1 MKEKMMGKIT
11 AHDRVSQ
18 SMLLLKDNILG
29 PESLIGGLAILMK
42 RSMQLIT
49 IFLRMRVGGNQRGV
63 LLMEGAALIFHLHI

>member
-1 MKEKMMGKIT
+1 MGKIT
-11 AHDRVSQ
+11 AHDIVRQ

-29 PESLIGGLAILMK
+29 PESLIGALAILMK

-49 IFLRMRVGGNQRGV
+49 IFLRMRVGENQRGV

>member
-11 AHDRVSQ
+11 AHDMVRQ

-29 PESLIGGLAILMK
+29 PESLIGSLAILMK

-63 LLMEGAALIFHLHI
+63 LLMEGVALIFHLHI

>member
-11 AHDRVSQ
+11 AHEMVRQ
-18 SMLLLKDNILG
+18 SMLLLKDNIIG
-29 PESLIGGLAILMK
+29 PKSLIGSLTILMK

-49 IFLRMRVGGNQRGV
+49 IFLRTRVGKNQRGV